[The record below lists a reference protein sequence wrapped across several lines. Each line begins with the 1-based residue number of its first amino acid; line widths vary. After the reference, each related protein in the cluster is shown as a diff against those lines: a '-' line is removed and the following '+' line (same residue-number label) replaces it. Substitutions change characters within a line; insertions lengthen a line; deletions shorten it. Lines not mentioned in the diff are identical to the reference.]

1 MKRLN
6 SIMAALL
13 CFVLVFNPV
22 IFESVI
28 WAQEKP
34 EEMKT
39 SEETAGSAAAQTDDA
54 YQQLLKTKEGKTKW
68 YMKSS
73 VKRDIREAN
82 TNIRDARTQ
91 VGDVKGSVSDV
102 KGEIKGIGD
111 TIKGDDN
118 TFDKMTK
125 VAAGVQKAL
134 IKTGQMLQKIGQM
147 LKTVGQALQA
157 VGKVLSGIPWT
168 AAIGQALER
177 VGAVL
182 VQVGTVLDNV
192 GKVIENIGQTAAGS
206 DLNFGDMLSSISQA
220 AKDGWKQGA
229 KDAEA
234 YSQKLDDEAAAA
246 DTSKDMGGASE
257 AGASGDEGSEV
268 KDVSQEGV
276 SDI

>member
-13 CFVLVFNPV
+13 CFVLVFNPI
-22 IFESVI
+22 IFESVL
-28 WAQEKP
+28 WAQDKP
-34 EEMKT
+34 EEMKA
-39 SEETAGSAAAQTDDA
+39 SEENADSAAAQTEDA
-54 YQQLLKTKEGKTKW
+54 YQKLLNTKEGKTKW
-68 YMKSS
+68 YMSSGTKS
-73 VKRDIREAN
+73 KIRDAN
-82 TNIRDARTQ
+82 TNLRDARGQ

-102 KGEIKGIGD
+102 KSEIKGIGD

-157 VGKVLSGIPWT
+157 IGKVLSAIPWT
-168 AAIGQALER
+168 AAIGQALEK

-182 VQVGTVLDNV
+182 VKVGTVLDTV
-192 GKVIENIGQTAAGS
+192 GKAIENIGQTAAGS
-206 DLNFGDMLSSISQA
+206 DLNFGDMLSTISQA
-220 AKDGWKQGA
+220 AKDGWKQGE

-234 YSQKLDDEAAAA
+234 YSQKLDAEAAAA
-246 DTSKDMGGASE
+246 DTSRDMGGASE
-257 AGASGDEGSEV
+257 SGASGNEGGEV
-268 KDVSQEGV
+268 RDVSQEGI